1 MRKKIKALIDYFGY
15 VVRHKFEVAKLC
27 FHEGLYLQG
36 VLHDWTKFLPDEY
49 IPFAYKFKWPSE
61 KTPEENNRI
70 KTNFKCARDKHF
82 RRNRHHWKHWVLDEQ
97 VRLALEMPDEYL
109 IEMICDWKAI
119 GIVKGDSARGFYEK
133 DSHKIILGSRTKS
146 KLETILGINKIK

>member
-1 MRKKIKALIDYFGY
+1 
-15 VVRHKFEVAKLC
+15 
-27 FHEGLYLQG
+27 
-36 VLHDWTKFLPDEY
+36 
-49 IPFAYKFKWPSE
+49 
-61 KTPEENNRI
+61 
-70 KTNFKCARDKHF
+70 
-82 RRNRHHWKHWVLDEQ
+82 
-97 VRLALEMPDEYL
+97 MPDEYL